1 MNNTL
6 KNVWHRIEK
15 YDLDAVDATFP
26 FSARLARENDW
37 SIAYAKNVI
46 EEYKK
51 FMFLI
56 KVAGHPCTPSDAVDQ
71 VWHLHLVYTR
81 DYWQVWCKEI
91 LEQEVHHG
99 PTKGGNK
106 ERAKFHDWYEQT
118 KATYQRLFNQIPPPQ
133 IWPSSTIRFSE
144 IDFRRVNTHKN
155 FVLSKVKVITGIIA
169 FFAFNCLTFSSSD
182 SVFPL
187 SSSAFMT
194 IFFCIFIPFI
204 VLLFIYS
211 YKNGHTKKSNR
222 GAGSNGGTHSGS
234 DWGSWG
240 DGDSGCG
247 SGCSGCG
254 GCGGCG

>member
-37 SIAYAKNVI
+37 SIAYAKKVI

-81 DYWQVWCKEI
+81 DYWQVWSKEI

-118 KATYQRLFNQIPPPQ
+118 KETYQRLFNQIPPPQ

-169 FFAFNCLTFSSSD
+169 FFAFNFLTFSTYD
-182 SVFPL
+182 DKNQQNQEAWGIVVFGGI
-187 SSSAFMT
+187 M
-194 IFFCIFIPFI
+194 I
-204 VLLFIYS
+204 LLFLAIL
-211 YKNGHTKKSNR
+211 KWGKK
-222 GAGSNGGTHSGS
+222 GGGGSSGCSGS
-234 DWGSWG
+234 SWG